1 MSAHHEGRRAQ
12 HRPRL
17 PDATS
22 GLNHSILSGTLIYG
36 PRYDRKPF
44 GEPVALL
51 RLEFPVADHER
62 PHTLWTWASCE
73 VEVSGQLSKRWAIAD
88 GRTGRGTTIVAP
100 LVGPPPPPAPAPR
113 SARSSEV
120 YVSPVLTPWPNWQRR

>member
-88 GRTGRGTTIVAP
+88 GRTGRRTTIVAT
-100 LVGPPPPPAPAPR
+100 LVGPEPHPDHDELLIPG
-113 SARSSEV
+113 AR
-120 YVSPVLTPWPNWQRR
+120 P